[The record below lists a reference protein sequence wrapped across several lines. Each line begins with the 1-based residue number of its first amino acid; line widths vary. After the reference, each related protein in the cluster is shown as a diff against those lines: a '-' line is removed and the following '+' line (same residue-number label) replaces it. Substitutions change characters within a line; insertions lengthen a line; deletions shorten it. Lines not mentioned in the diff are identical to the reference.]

1 MIISIKDKIIDIIY
15 RIKNR
20 GLLLD
25 SYDFDFYELPIYLN
39 DFESG
44 DNND

>member
-25 SYDFDFYELPIYLN
+25 SYDSDFYELPIYVN
-39 DFESG
+39 DFERS
-44 DNND
+44 DN